1 MPQLIPPYKN
11 NGHLTRQ
18 QINFN
23 YVLSSVRSTV
33 ERAFGL
39 LKKRMRC
46 LKFLHVRCMDWIPKY
61 VIACCVI
68 HHICILQNDILELE
82 PGDVQVDD
90 DNNEE
95 EGNLG
100 EAELRRMGTQKRN
113 LLCARL
119 NN

>member
-33 ERAFGL
+33 ERAFGV

-95 EGNLG
+95 EGNLV